1 MFENPFSMNAQKL
14 AFLGDAVYELI
25 VREKLIK
32 ECNENI
38 GTLHKLKVCK
48 VCCEAQSEMVKKI
61 ESLLTEEE
69 LSIYK
74 RGRNVR
80 TGKVPK
86 NSSPGVYHR
95 ATGLEALFGYL
106 YLTDNMDRAYEFIKI
121 MNI

>member
-1 MFENPFSMNAQKL
+1 MC
-14 AFLGDAVYELI
+14 
-25 VREKLIK
+25 R
-32 ECNENI
+32 
-38 GTLHKLKVCK
+38 

-86 NSSPGVYHR
+86 NSSPGIYHR

-106 YLTDNMDRAYEFIKI
+106 YLTGNMNRAYEFIKI